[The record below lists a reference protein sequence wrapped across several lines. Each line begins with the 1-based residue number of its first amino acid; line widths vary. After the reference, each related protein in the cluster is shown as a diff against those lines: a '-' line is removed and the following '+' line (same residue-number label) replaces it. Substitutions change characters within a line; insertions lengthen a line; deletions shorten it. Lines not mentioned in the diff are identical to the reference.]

1 MVKNLLNVFWIL
13 KKPEPFKSNIG
24 EKEVKGQG
32 EIKKNAISFK
42 KNNFP
47 KKISD
52 EDISNYLKD
61 SSPTKMFKM
70 FKLNNEKWGRK
81 RSWKHGM

>member
-1 MVKNLLNVFWIL
+1 M
-13 KKPEPFKSNIG
+13 
-24 EKEVKGQG
+24 
-32 EIKKNAISFK
+32 KNAISFK

-70 FKLNNEKWGRK
+70 FKLNNEK
-81 RSWKHGM
+81 